1 MTAFCYTAAM
11 SDDQAIQDASGL
23 PRFSLLD
30 VRLAGVRIERAV
42 ETLLGFAADGGRHYV
57 CIFAADSLLK
67 CRDAPELAAVA
78 NAADMTLCD
87 GMPLVFVG
95 RTFAK
100 LDMNRCYG
108 PDVMLRTIEA
118 GCARGLRHFFYGG
131 RDEATVQRLEDNL
144 RAKFPS
150 IQIAGHYVPPF
161 RDLTEAERDDVAQC
175 IDASRADIVW
185 VGIGTPRQD
194 YWVSAFR
201 PLLRAPVLVAVGAAF
216 NFHAGTVPQAPRWMM
231 RCGLE
236 WLFRLFAE
244 PRRLWRRYL
253 VGNPRFVLLALRQW
267 ITRRPAP
274 LGQVTRRPAGARET
288 T

>member
-1 MTAFCYTAAM
+1 M
-11 SDDQAIQDASGL
+11 SDDTVQKRSKSVAP

-30 VRLAGVRIERAV
+30 VHLSGVRLAQAV
-42 ETLLGFAADGGRHYV
+42 EAILGYAADGARHYV

-67 CRDAPELAAVA
+67 CRDTPHLAAVA

-95 RTFAK
+95 RKFAK
-100 LDMNRCYG
+100 LDMDRCYG

-131 RDEATVQRLEDNL
+131 CDEATVLRLEANL

-150 IQIAGHYVPPF
+150 IRIAGHHVPPF
-161 RDLTEAERDDVAQC
+161 RDLTGAERDAVVAA
-175 IDASRADIVW
+175 IDASGADIVW

-194 YWVSAFR
+194 YWVSAYR
-201 PLLRAPVLVAVGAAF
+201 PLLKAPVLVAVGAAF

-236 WLFRLFAE
+236 WLFRLIAE

-253 VGNPRFVLLALRQW
+253 VGNPRFVLLVLRQW

-274 LGQVTRRPAGARET
+274 LGEVLRRPVGAQKET
-288 T
+288 

>member
-1 MTAFCYTAAM
+1 M
-11 SDDQAIQDASGL
+11 SDATAEKGAEPGSL

-30 VRLAGVRIERAV
+30 VHLTGVRLARAV
-42 ETLLGFAADGGRHYV
+42 EAILGYTADGARHYV

-67 CRDAPELAAVA
+67 CRDSPRLAAVA

-95 RTFAK
+95 RKFAK

-108 PDVMLRTIEA
+108 PDIMLRTIEA
-118 GCARGLRHFFYGG
+118 GCDRGLRHFFYGG
-131 RDEATVQRLEDNL
+131 CDEATVQRLEANL

-161 RDLTEAERDDVAQC
+161 RDLTDAERDEVVAA

-185 VGIGTPRQD
+185 VGVGTPRQD
-194 YWVSAFR
+194 HWVSDFR
-201 PLLRAPVLVAVGAAF
+201 PLLQAPVLVAVGAAF

-231 RCGLE
+231 RCGME
-236 WLFRLFAE
+236 WLFRLLAE

-253 VGNPRFVLLALRQW
+253 VGNPRFVLLVLRQW

-274 LGQVTRRPAGARET
+274 LGDVLRRDAGAKKET
-288 T
+288 

>member
-1 MTAFCYTAAM
+1 M
-11 SDDQAIQDASGL
+11 SDDTVQKRSKSVAP

-30 VRLAGVRIERAV
+30 VHLSGVRLAQAV
-42 ETLLGFAADGGRHYV
+42 EAILGYAADGARHYV

-67 CRDAPELAAVA
+67 CRDTPHLAAVA

-95 RTFAK
+95 RKFAK
-100 LDMNRCYG
+100 LDMDRCYG

-131 RDEATVQRLEDNL
+131 CDEATVLRLEANL

-150 IQIAGHYVPPF
+150 IRIAGHHVPHF
-161 RDLTEAERDDVAQC
+161 RDLTDSERDAVVAA
-175 IDASRADIVW
+175 IDASGADIVW

-194 YWVSAFR
+194 YWVSAYR
-201 PLLRAPVLVAVGAAF
+201 PLLKAPVLVAVGAAF

-236 WLFRLFAE
+236 WLFRLIAE

-253 VGNPRFVLLALRQW
+253 VGNPRFVLLVLRQW

-274 LGQVTRRPAGARET
+274 LGEVLRRPVGAQKET
-288 T
+288 

>member
-1 MTAFCYTAAM
+1 M
-11 SDDQAIQDASGL
+11 SDDTVQKRSKSVAP

-30 VRLAGVRIERAV
+30 VHLSGVRLAQAV
-42 ETLLGFAADGGRHYV
+42 EAILGYAADGARHYV

-67 CRDAPELAAVA
+67 CRDTPHLAAVA

-95 RTFAK
+95 RKFAK
-100 LDMNRCYG
+100 LDMDRCYG

-131 RDEATVQRLEDNL
+131 CDEATVLRLEANL

-150 IQIAGHYVPPF
+150 IRIAGHHVPPF
-161 RDLTEAERDDVAQC
+161 RDLTDAERDAVVAA
-175 IDASRADIVW
+175 IDASGADIVW

-194 YWVSAFR
+194 YWVSAYR
-201 PLLRAPVLVAVGAAF
+201 PLLKAPVLVAVGAAF

-236 WLFRLFAE
+236 WLFRLIAE

-253 VGNPRFVLLALRQW
+253 VGNLRFVLLVLRQW

-274 LGQVTRRPAGARET
+274 LGEVLRRPVGAQKET
-288 T
+288 